1 MSNRITLLSNGQWR
15 LRSMFLA
22 FAFLLSCV
30 MLPSLFAQ
38 TDLAS
43 IRGTVQD
50 QTGAAIPAAT
60 IQLRNI
66 DTSLTQSAVSDATG
80 SFHFEALVRGS
91 YQATVTAK
99 GFETQ
104 MQGLTL
110 DVSQIQALNFKLK
123 PGSATVT
130 VTVTDAAPIVD
141 TSTSSTG
148 NVVEAEQI
156 AELPLNGRNYTQL
169 ALLVPGITRGA
180 YGSDASGSSGNSE
193 TWRDMETGGTAI
205 SANGLRQQSNNFELD
220 GLDNNESL
228 VNSTVL
234 ITPVENMQEF
244 RVTNSVA
251 PAEFGRAGGA
261 ILQDSIKSGTNHYHG
276 SAFFF
281 DRDGIF
287 DASPNYFSPTTAP
300 NPMHRAQF
308 GGTAGGPIPFLHNK
322 VFIFGGYQALRFKT
336 PDGEAQN
343 TVATPLMRTGDFSE
357 LLLPQYAGNFP
368 GTTNPK
374 LGWNTGV
381 PNQQVTGCT
390 TTAGPNG
397 TIYDPTTCTQFG
409 FNADGTQ
416 YGPPNVIPT
425 NRLNKAALAYLNAFP
440 LPNNMTGT
448 GGNIGL
454 SENYDSFPNE
464 TQNFNDFDVRID
476 WAATSSDNVF
486 VRYSYG
492 QDVLTKQSQY
502 PNLPAGY
509 GTGVNPVHPRGE
521 AVGETHMFGSNM
533 VNEFRYGHLYDFFG
547 YVPPMDNIP
556 VSANL
561 GILNAN
567 RNSLLGGGAAINGG
581 WPEGTYTGD
590 GGPYTVPQS
599 SNQFVDAISWTKGPH
614 TLKFGASIEKR
625 QVSFFQGN
633 NAKGYF
639 DFSGNHFTGN
649 ATSDMLASFVD
660 DYSIGVAS
668 NYFVTQN
675 WETGYYVQDDWKVNR
690 RLTLNLGLRYDL
702 YTFPLETHNYQS
714 NFNLSTLTLQQAG
727 TNGLSANI
735 VKTNKNNF
743 APRFGFAYDVF
754 GDGKTSVR
762 GGYGIYYF
770 LDRGGIGN
778 QLSENPDFNG
788 SASYSDQ
795 PSQGGWRLD
804 FTGSAPS
811 CTSVDSKGHTLP
823 SSCNEA
829 LPTTQG
835 ALPLPVFGSTINRA
849 DPINSSLISVDT
861 NRPTSMIQQWNLQVQ
876 RQLTSQTSVNVAY
889 VGTASQ
895 HLSSWFNINNQVLGA
910 APSTYLYKDANG
922 VNFGSIDCGLNNG
935 ASNYNA
941 LQVYVNSKMH
951 NGIQY
956 TAAYTFSH
964 ALDNSNGAFGTGTTG
979 AGIFILPTGPDFK
992 ANYGSSDQDQR
1003 QVFTLSALGEL
1014 PFGKGKMFLSSA
1026 PWIVNEAIGGWHLNV
1041 INTLESGTP
1050 ITVTTGSY
1058 QYTSPA
1064 GVVSHPSGGLT
1075 NRGDLTGKISY
1086 PKSLH
1091 EWFDTSA
1098 FSYPAVI
1105 DPNGLNSTFVA
1116 PGTLGRNTMVGPAF
1130 RDLDASI
1137 GKDFPVKEGVAAH
1150 FTADAFNLANTP
1162 AFTNPDM
1169 TMTDG
1174 NFGQITS
1181 VRANSQR
1188 QLQLSLRISF

>member
-1 MSNRITLLSNGQWR
+1 MGQCSTR
-15 LRSMFLA
+15 MTTILMAFAIVLA
-22 FAFLLSCV
+22 FLVA
-30 MLPSLFAQ
+30 PGLFAQ
-38 TDLAS
+38 SDLAS

-50 QTGAAIPAAT
+50 QTGAAIPAAS
-60 IQLRNI
+60 IQLI
-66 DTSLTQSAVSDATG
+66 SQDTGLTKTAVSDATG
-80 SFHFEALVRGS
+80 NFHFEALIRGN
-91 YQATVTAK
+91 YQATVSAK
-99 GFETQ
+99 GFQTTAQ
-104 MQGLTL
+104 NLTL
-110 DVSQIQALNFKLK
+110 DVSQVQALKFELK
-123 PGSATVT
+123 PGSTTTT

-141 TSTSSTG
+141 TTTSSTG
-148 NVVEAEQI
+148 NVVEADQI

-169 ALLVPGITRGA
+169 AMLVPGITRGA
-180 YGSDASGSSGNSE
+180 YGSDASGASGNSE

-234 ITPVENMQEF
+234 ITPVENMEEF

-261 ILQDSIKSGTNHYHG
+261 ILQNSIKSGTNKYHG

-287 DASPNYFSPTTAP
+287 DASPNYFSPTTPASSF
-300 NPMHRAQF
+300 HRAQF
-308 GGTAGGPIPFLHNK
+308 GGSAGGPIPFLHNK
-322 VFIFGGYQALRFKT
+322 VFIFGGYQGLRLKT

-343 TVATPLMRTGDFSE
+343 TVATALMRTGDFSE
-357 LLLPQYAGNFP
+357 LLTTPNF
-368 GTTNPK
+368 GWTTS
-374 LGWNTGV
+374 V

-397 TIYDPTTCTQFG
+397 TIYDPTTCLPFPG
-409 FNADGTQ
+409 NK
-416 YGPPNVIPT
+416 IPLG
-425 NRLNKAALAYLNAFP
+425 RMNKAALAYLNAFP
-440 LPNNMTGT
+440 LPNNTTGT
-448 GGNIGL
+448 GGNVGL
-454 SENYDSFPNE
+454 SENYDSFPSG
-464 TQNFNDFDVRID
+464 TQNFNDFDVRMD
-476 WAATSSDNVF
+476 WAATSKDNVF
-486 VRYSYG
+486 IRYSYG
-492 QDVLTKQSQY
+492 QDVLTKGSQY

-521 AVGETHMFGSNM
+521 AAGETHIFTSNI

-547 YVPPMDNIP
+547 YVPPMDNVP

-599 SNQFVDAISWTKGPH
+599 SNQFVDSVSWTKGHH
-614 TLKFGASIEKR
+614 TVKFGASIEKR

-639 DFSGNHFTGN
+639 DFSGNNFTGN

-675 WETGYYVQDDWKVNR
+675 WETGYYVQDDWKFSR

-743 APRFGFAYDVF
+743 APRIGFAYDLL

-788 SASYSDQ
+788 SASFSDS
-795 PSQGGWRLD
+795 PAQGGWRLD
-804 FTGSAPS
+804 FTGSAPA
-811 CTSVDSKGHTLP
+811 CTTVDKNGNTLAG
-823 SSCNEA
+823 SCNEA
-829 LPTTQG
+829 LPATQG
-835 ALPLPVFGSTINRA
+835 TLPLPVFGSTINRA
-849 DPINSSLISVDT
+849 DPVNANLISVDT

-876 RQLTSQTSVNVAY
+876 RQLTSQTSINAAY
-889 VGTASQ
+889 VGTSSQ
-895 HLSSWFNINNQVLGA
+895 HLSTWFNINSQELNT
-910 APSTYLYKDANG
+910 APNTVLYKDANG
-922 VNFGSIDCGLNNG
+922 VNFGSIDRGLNNG
-935 ASNYNA
+935 ASNYHA
-941 LQVYVNSKMH
+941 LQVYLNSKMRQ
-951 NGIQY
+951 GIQY
-956 TAAYTFSH
+956 TAAYTWSH
-964 ALDNSNGAFGTGTTG
+964 AMDDSSGAFGTGTNG
-979 AGIFILPTGPDFK
+979 AGIFVTPSGPNFK

-1003 QVFTLSALGEL
+1003 QVFTFSALAEL
-1014 PFGKGKMFLSSA
+1014 PFGKGKMLLSNV
-1026 PWIVNEAIGGWHLNV
+1026 PWAVNEAIGGWHVNV
-1041 INTLESGTP
+1041 ITTLDSGTP
-1050 ITVTTGSY
+1050 ITVTTGNY
-1058 QYTSPA
+1058 QYTSPT
-1064 GVVSHPSGGLT
+1064 GVVSHPGGGLT
-1075 NRGDLTGKISY
+1075 NRANLSGKISY
-1086 PKSLH
+1086 PKKLN
-1091 EWFDTSA
+1091 EWFDPSA
-1098 FSYPAVI
+1098 FSYPTVVA
-1105 DPNGLNSTFVA
+1105 PNGQNSTFVA
-1116 PGTLGRNTMVGPAF
+1116 PGTLGRNSMVGPAY

-1137 GKDFPVKEGVAAH
+1137 GKDFPIIEGVAAH
-1150 FTADAFNLANTP
+1150 FTADAFNLSNTP
-1162 AFTNPDM
+1162 AFTNPD
-1169 TMTDG
+1169 TNMTDG
-1174 NFGQITS
+1174 NFGKITS

-1188 QLQLSLRISF
+1188 QLQLSLRLTF